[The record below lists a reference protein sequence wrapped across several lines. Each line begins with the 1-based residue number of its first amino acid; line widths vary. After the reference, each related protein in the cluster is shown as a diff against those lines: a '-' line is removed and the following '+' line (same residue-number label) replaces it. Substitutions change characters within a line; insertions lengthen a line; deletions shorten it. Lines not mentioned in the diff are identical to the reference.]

1 MTTSLMV
8 LQAIISILLI
18 IVVLLQFGKGAEA
31 GLMTAAGSES
41 IMSSSTRGN
50 VMTKITAVLAVLFLG
65 NSILLARLQ
74 DTKFQK
80 SILDTEAPISRPLNS
95 DATTAPAATAPAA
108 TTPAATAPATTTPA
122 AATKEAT
129 QAAPTKEAAPA
140 KTETT
145 APTTAPKAK

>member
-1 MTTSLMV
+1 MTTALMV

-50 VMTKITAVLAVLFLG
+50 IMTKITAVLAVLFLG

-74 DTKFQK
+74 DSKFQK
-80 SILDTEAPISRPLNS
+80 SILDTEAPVSRPLNS
-95 DATTAPAATAPAA
+95 DATAPVKTPSTGVDTSPAK
-108 TTPAATAPATTTPA
+108 TEPATTTPA
-122 AATKEAT
+122 AQTT
-129 QAAPTKEAAPA
+129 TTAPTAAPA
-140 KTETT
+140 K
-145 APTTAPKAK
+145 K

>member
-1 MTTSLMV
+1 MTTALMV
-8 LQAIISILLI
+8 LQAIISVLLI

-50 VMTKITAVLAVLFLG
+50 IMTKITAVLAVLFLG

-74 DTKFQK
+74 DSKFQK
-80 SILDTEAPISRPLNS
+80 SILDTEAPVSRPLNS
-95 DATTAPAATAPAA
+95 DAATAPAATAPAA
-108 TTPAATAPATTTPA
+108 TTTAPAATAPATTPA
-122 AATKEAT
+122 AAT
-129 QAAPTKEAAPA
+129 QAAPA

-145 APTTAPKAK
+145 TAPTTAPAAK

>member
-1 MTTSLMV
+1 MTTALMV
-8 LQAIISILLI
+8 LQAIISVLLI

-74 DTKFQK
+74 DSKFQK
-80 SILDTEAPISRPLNS
+80 SILDTEAPVSRPLNS
-95 DATTAPAATAPAA
+95 DATAPAAKAPAA
-108 TTPAATAPATTTPA
+108 TTPAATAPATTPA
-122 AATKEAT
+122 AATKEA
-129 QAAPTKEAAPA
+129 APAA
-140 KTETT
+140 KTETTT
-145 APTTAPKAK
+145 APTTAPAAK

>member
-18 IVVLLQFGKGAEA
+18 ITVLLQFGKGAEA

-50 VMTKITAVLAVLFLG
+50 VMTKITAVLAILFLG

-74 DTKFQK
+74 DSKFQK
-80 SILDTEAPISRPLNS
+80 SLLDTEAPVARPLNM
-95 DATTAPAATAPAA
+95 DATKPAAPAAPATEPVAPA
-108 TTPAATAPATTTPA
+108 PAPAPTAPATT
-122 AATKEAT
+122 K
-129 QAAPTKEAAPA
+129 
-140 KTETT
+140 
-145 APTTAPKAK
+145 

>member
-1 MTTSLMV
+1 MTTALMV
-8 LQAIISILLI
+8 LQAITSVILI

-50 VMTKITAVLAVLFLG
+50 IMVKITAVLAIIFLG

-80 SILDTEAPISRPLNS
+80 SILDSEKPVSRPLNS
-95 DATTAPAATAPAA
+95 DATTAAPATPAAPAAPAA
-108 TTPAATAPATTTPA
+108 TVPSAPV
-122 AATKEAT
+122 
-129 QAAPTKEAAPA
+129 
-140 KTETT
+140 
-145 APTTAPKAK
+145 APTTTK

>member
-1 MTTSLMV
+1 MTTALMV
-8 LQAIISILLI
+8 LQALISVLLI

-50 VMTKITAVLAVLFLG
+50 IMTKITALLAVLFLG

-80 SILDTEAPISRPLNS
+80 SILDTEAPVSRPLNS
-95 DATTAPAATAPAA
+95 DATAPAAPAATAPAA
-108 TTPAATAPATTTPA
+108 T
-122 AATKEAT
+122 
-129 QAAPTKEAAPA
+129 QAAPA

-145 APTTAPKAK
+145 TAPTTAPAAK

>member
-1 MTTSLMV
+1 MTTALMV
-8 LQAIISILLI
+8 LQALISVLLI

-74 DTKFQK
+74 DSKFQK

-95 DATTAPAATAPAA
+95 DAATAPAA
-108 TTPAATAPATTTPA
+108 TTTAPATTAPATTTTAPA
-122 AATKEAT
+122 AAT
-129 QAAPTKEAAPA
+129 QAVKAET
-140 KTETT
+140 TT
-145 APTTAPKAK
+145 APTSAPAAK